1 MGSFIGFILRS
12 TVVHVATYMT
22 IGALSYW
29 LVARPEWSGPNLRP
43 WMRNPES
50 ELVLRW
56 LLPAQL
62 LRGVLH
68 GLAFFP
74 LRSTLLRMG
83 RGGGLVIASLLMLIG
98 SVGGIS
104 GVIEQVVYTTTFDLR
119 LFLTHLPEILLQ
131 TLLYGYALLAW
142 ERRVARARKP
152 GVDA

>member
-104 GVIEQVVYTTTFDLR
+104 GVIEQV
-119 LFLTHLPEILLQ
+119 
-131 TLLYGYALLAW
+131 
-142 ERRVARARKP
+142 
-152 GVDA
+152 